1 MVEALWFEKADE
13 LGNPIK
19 WLKTPKP
26 ATAHPPGGPRQAKK
40 PRINTTVDVP
50 VDILVV
56 SSGEDDPNYEGTT
69 EYTLPEDSDALDT
82 DTDWLGK
89 YDTIEDTIES
99 MMHSSNV
106 EVLHFFV
113 ITSTD

>member
-1 MVEALWFEKADE
+1 MAEALRFEKADE

-19 WLKTPKP
+19 RLKTPKL
-26 ATAHPPGGPRQAKK
+26 ATAHPPGGLRHIKK
-40 PRINTTVDVP
+40 PRIDTTVDVP

-69 EYTLPEDSDALDT
+69 EYTSPEDSDALDT

-89 YDTIEDTIES
+89 YDTIEDTIEL
-99 MMHSSNV
+99 MMHPSNV